1 MINTI
6 HTFIHLYPI
15 SWIIIFSCYALL
27 VGSVLSM
34 VIYRVPM
41 MLEHEEGRQTKTHA
55 IFNLFLPRSHCT
67 QCKKTI
73 PFRHNIPLLSYL
85 LLRGRCHYCQHPI
98 SWRYPTVEFLT
109 LILSL
114 GALYKFGFQ
123 IELIWVLPFIWLTIC
138 LGFIDLEHQLL
149 PDSLTLS
156 LLWLGLLANSQSV
169 FCPLPVAVW
178 SAAGAYVSL
187 WLLIKLFYLCT
198 GKIGMGHGDFKLFA
212 ALGAWFGWAALTTIL
227 LMACALGTVI
237 GLSYLK
243 WTHQDRN
250 TPIPFGPYLCIAGMF
265 YVFTSYDLYRIHF

>member
-6 HTFIHLYPI
+6 HTAIHLYPI
-15 SWIIIFSCYALL
+15 SCVIIFSCFALL
-27 VGSVLSM
+27 MGSVLSM
-34 VIYRVPM
+34 AIYRIPK
-41 MLEHEEGRQTKTHA
+41 MLEQEAGPEVGTRA

-67 QCKKTI
+67 HCKKTI

-85 LLRGRCHYCQHPI
+85 LLRGQCHNCQYPI

-114 GALYKFGFQ
+114 GALYTFGFQ
-123 IELIWVLPFIWLTIC
+123 FDLIWVLPFIWLTIC

-149 PDSLTLS
+149 PDNLTLS
-156 LLWLGLLANSQSV
+156 LLWLGLLANTQSV

-187 WLLIKLFYLCT
+187 WLLIKLFYACT

-212 ALGAWFGWAALTTIL
+212 AFGAWFGWTALTTIL
-227 LMACALGTVI
+227 LIACVLGTII

-243 WTHQDRN
+243 WTRQDRN
-250 TPIPFGPYLCIAGMF
+250 TPIPFGPYLCIAGLF
-265 YVFTSYDLYRIHF
+265 YLFTSYDIYRIHF